1 MLALM
6 HRPVEAGV
14 ALQRVTMKVSVTIIN
29 DPVINRLSQGAA
41 TECRHMAA
49 SETSPVFASGLLLEL
64 MRRC

>member
-41 TECRHMAA
+41 TTLNAD
-49 SETSPVFASGLLLEL
+49 TWPLLRLHP
-64 MRRC
+64 CSQVVCCWN